1 MNVTPDA
8 ILRRLDGGL
17 APVIENDERLRALA
31 HDMGEEILE
40 YGVTVLPREL
50 FQGRSGADIAAMIA
64 EDLETALWMEPLLR
78 PREVEVPPEPVPD
91 GEEAPE
97 TPPEPTIEKIPPRIV
112 ELGNGWG
119 INALL
124 LAILHP
130 DQPFHLVEPD
140 RKRLWW
146 WRRVTNLY
154 GLRNLHVHA
163 QSHEDFAR
171 HNANTCDV
179 VVVKRLAPND
189 ALDLGV
195 PMLRENGRVLSFQRS
210 DRADEVRRPRM
221 NAEGLPVRLE
231 TAQAFESPIAQKR
244 WLLCVGLGLAVL
256 DGREPAA

>member
-1 MNVTPDA
+1 MNVTPEA

-17 APVIENDERLRALA
+17 APAIENDDRLRSLA
-31 HDMGEEILE
+31 HDMGEEVIE

-50 FQGRSGADIAAMIA
+50 FQGHSGADIAAMIA
-64 EDLETALWMEPLLR
+64 EDFEAALWMAPLLR

-112 ELGNGWG
+112 ELGIGWG
-119 INALL
+119 ITALVL
-124 LAILHP
+124 SILNP
-130 DQPFHLVEPD
+130 DQPFELVEPE

-146 WRRVTNLY
+146 WRRVTSLY
-154 GLRNLHVHA
+154 GLRNFRVHP

-171 HNANTCDV
+171 RNAGTCDV
-179 VVVKRLAPND
+179 VTVKRMAPND
-189 ALDLGV
+189 ALDVAV

-210 DRADEVRRPRM
+210 DRADEVRRPRV
-221 NAEGLPVRLE
+221 NAEGVPVRLE
-231 TAQAFESPIAQKR
+231 TAQAFESPVARRR

-256 DGREPAA
+256 DGRDPAA